1 MASILVTGAN
11 GCIGASVVKH
21 LLDRG
26 DRVTA
31 LDRSTETHRLE
42 AIIEPERL
50 AEVEFIDGDVAD
62 LGAVSKAV
70 HAHGTDGVIHLA
82 GMQVPSCKAD
92 PIQGATVNV
101 LGTLAILEA
110 AADIGCRVVY
120 ASSAA
125 VFGPDDEPT
134 RPHVESEAGDARTH
148 YGIFKLA
155 NEGNAR
161 IYHQDRNVSSVGLR
175 PLTVYGVGRDF
186 GMTSGPT
193 TALKAALLG
202 HPYQI
207 GFTGPTDFQLVDDV
221 AEIFVRCLAAP
232 EGAHVFN
239 VHGETTTVE
248 DMVEQL
254 AGVLSDEGLADHIGL
269 ITCDGPNLPIPGAM
283 DDSALATA
291 IGDPPRTSLRD
302 GLARSFRT
310 FARLHAEGRLDLRDL
325 PAEAKS

>member
-1 MASILVTGAN
+1 MASILVTGAS
-11 GCIGASVVKH
+11 GCIGASVVRQ

-31 LDRSTETHRLE
+31 LDHSGDRHRLE
-42 AIIEPERL
+42 AVNSPERL
-50 AEVEFIDGDVAD
+50 AEVEFIHGDVAD
-62 LGAVSKAV
+62 LDEVRRAVRTN
-70 HAHGTDGVIHLA
+70 GTDGVIHLA

-92 PIQGATVNV
+92 PIRGATVNV

-110 AADIGCRVVY
+110 AADVGCRVVY

-125 VFGPDDEPT
+125 VFGPDDEPL
-134 RPHVESEAGDARTH
+134 RPHVESEAGDPSTH

-161 IYHQDRNVSSVGLR
+161 IHHLDRGVSSVGLR

-202 HPYQI
+202 RPYEI
-207 GFTGPTDFQLVDDV
+207 GFTGPTDFQLVEDV
-221 AEIFVRCLAAP
+221 AETFVRCLGAP

-239 VHGETTTVE
+239 VHGETATVE
-248 DMVEQL
+248 HLVEQIAAVL
-254 AGVLSDEGLADHIGL
+254 AEEGLEDRIGL
-269 ITCDGPNLPIPGAM
+269 VTCNGPHLPIPGAL
-283 DDSALATA
+283 DDSALAAA
-291 IGDPPRTSLRD
+291 IGPPPRTSLHD
-302 GLARSFRT
+302 GIRRSFRA

-325 PAEAKS
+325 PAETTS

>member
-11 GCIGASVVKH
+11 GCIGASVVKQ

-31 LDRSTETHRLE
+31 FDRSTERHRLE
-42 AIIEPERL
+42 AIVEPGL
-50 AEVEFIDGDVAD
+50 LGGVEFINGDVAD
-62 LGAVSKAV
+62 LDRVRKAV
-70 HAHGTDGVIHLA
+70 QAHGTDGVIHLA

-161 IYHQDRNVSSVGLR
+161 IYHQDRGVSSVGLR

-221 AEIFVRCLAAP
+221 AEIFVRCLSAP

-254 AGVLSDEGLADHIGL
+254 ADVLEDEGLGDRIGL
-269 ITCDGPNLPIPGAM
+269 ITCEGPNLPIPGAL
-283 DDSALATA
+283 DDAALAGA
-291 IGDPPRTSLRD
+291 IGDPPRTPLRE

-325 PAEAKS
+325 PTEVKS

>member
-31 LDRSTETHRLE
+31 LDRSSETHRLE

-70 HAHGTDGVIHLA
+70 HAHGTGGVIHLA

-134 RPHVESEAGDARTH
+134 RPHLESEAGDARTH

-161 IYHQDRNVSSVGLR
+161 IYHQDRHVSSVGLR

-193 TALKAALLG
+193 TALKAAIMG
-202 HPYQI
+202 RRYTI
-207 GFTGPTDFQLVDDV
+207 GFRGPTDFQLAEDV
-221 AEIFVRCLAAP
+221 AEIFVRCLDAP
-232 EGAHVFN
+232 DGAHVCN
-239 VHGETTTVE
+239 LHGETATVE
-248 DMVEQL
+248 DVVASIEEIVP
-254 AGVLSDEGLADHIGL
+254 ADRRGLVD
-269 ITCDGPNLPIPGAM
+269 CDGPDLPIPGHL
-283 DDSALATA
+283 DDGLLESL
-291 IGDPPRTSLRD
+291 IGPPPRTSLQD
-302 GLARSFRT
+302 GLRRT
-310 FARLHAEGRLDLRDL
+310 YEAFLRLHEAGRLDLRDL
-325 PAEAKS
+325 PEEVES